1 MSKIPE
7 SELILNPDG
16 SVYHLSLKAENIAD
30 TIITVG
36 DPGRVYRVS
45 RFFDDL
51 DFEMNKREFIT
62 HTGRYKGKRISV
74 ISTGMGVDN
83 IEILLTELD
92 ALANI
97 DLETGEV
104 KKRKKKLNFIRIGTS
119 GAIQADIKL
128 GTLLVSENAFGLDN
142 LSAFYDFPQDQ
153 ESTRISQMLKEKL
166 KLPFTPYGVKCSEKL
181 LKVLAFDLF
190 HGNSVTAPGFYAPQG
205 RIIRI
210 EPHNTRMLDE
220 LVYFHD
226 NGFWFTNFD
235 MESSVYYGLGKMM
248 GHEVLSF
255 NAIIANRVKKTFC
268 KDINQPIDKLIKIVL
283 ERINLI

>member
-45 RFFDDL
+45 QYFDSL

-62 HTGRYKGKRISV
+62 HTGRYKGKRLSV

-92 ALANI
+92 ALVNI
-97 DLETGEV
+97 DFETGDV
-104 KKRKKKLNFIRIGTS
+104 KKRRKKLNFIRIGTS
-119 GAIQADIKL
+119 AALQTDIRT

-142 LSAFYDFPQDQ
+142 FSAFYDFDQDEQ
-153 ESTRISQMLKEKL
+153 SIQISQNLKNKL

-181 LKVLAFDLF
+181 LKVLAYDFPR
-190 HGNSVTAPGFYAPQG
+190 GNSITAPGFYAPQG
-205 RIIRI
+205 RIIRM
-210 EPHNTRMLDE
+210 EPHNNSLLDE
-220 LVYFHD
+220 LVYFHEH
-226 NGFWFTNFD
+226 GLWFTNFD
-235 MESSVYYGLGKMM
+235 MESSLYYGLGKMM
-248 GHEVLSF
+248 GHEVLSL
-255 NAIIANRVKKTFC
+255 NAIVANRVKKTFI
-268 KDINQPIDKLIKIVL
+268 KDINQPIDKLIKVVL

>member
-16 SVYHLSLKAENIAD
+16 SIYHLSLKAENIAD

-45 RFFDDL
+45 QFFDVL

-83 IEILLTELD
+83 IEILLSELD
-92 ALANI
+92 ALVNI
-97 DLETGEV
+97 DFETGEV

-119 GAIQADIKL
+119 GAIQDDIRH
-128 GTLLVSENAFGLDN
+128 GTLLVTEYAFGFDN
-142 LSAFYDFPQDQ
+142 YSAFYDFAQDP
-153 ESTRISQMLKEKL
+153 EIIKISQELKNKL

-181 LKVLAFDLF
+181 LRVLAYDFSK
-190 HGNSVTAPGFYAPQG
+190 GNTITAPGFYAPQG
-205 RIIRI
+205 RILRI
-210 EPHNTRMLDE
+210 EPHNSGMLDE
-220 LVYFHD
+220 LVYFHE

-235 MESSVYYGLGKMM
+235 MESSLYYGLGKMM

-255 NAIIANRVKKTFC
+255 NAIIANRVKKTFI
-268 KDINQPIDKLIKIVL
+268 KNINQPIDKLIKIVL
-283 ERINLI
+283 DRINLI